1 VDTTEQLQTETGEHL
16 SEGMSIKELLHILR
30 VRVGWIIGA
39 FIIVM
44 IIAVFYLQY
53 VTPMYESQ
61 VSILVESLSKSSSI
75 EDLLTGQST
84 TKISTEVELA
94 LSDRN
99 ITEALAMLNLSQY
112 RNPDGESYENRR
124 ILGNLKERVT
134 VSTVKD
140 TNIVKITV
148 TDANPRFAA
157 DFANA
162 LAESYNELLGSIAR
176 NSKTVQKEFIQSQ
189 IPINETKLQQAAD
202 ALGAFREESNI
213 IQLSDKSTLLSEK
226 IAYFQLRREPLTL
239 QLNEAIYLYDQLFKA
254 LESDSV
260 QTPTYEELLT
270 DVEIKELAASLTEKY
285 RELVLYEAIKNG
297 DNSSTPRQFVLDSS
311 ISQTS
316 KALLDRFSILILQAQ
331 QDRSDAITNIN
342 RFDLA
347 KAAQQR
353 LVTSVEIEV
362 LTIVED
368 SYSIELSQLPVLER
382 RLVDLQREVQVYET
396 LRLRLLELLEEM
408 KIAEAAISRSVTVV
422 DAAKVAVQPVSPNK
436 MLIMAVALLLGVAL
450 GILLALFVEM
460 LDITIKDEGT
470 IKRIIGSSLP
480 ILGWIPLMNFDQKL
494 DIPELT
500 VINKPLSFEAERYKL
515 IASNISYG
523 TLRKTHQVFSI
534 TSPGMGEG
542 KTSAIANIGTALAQN
557 GMKILLVDG
566 DLRLP
571 QLETFFDLKKSRHGL
586 VDVIWGKRSPEEVII
601 QPISEVP
608 SLHIMPPGLLPPLPS
623 AVFNSAPYASLLQ
636 YLAKRYDY
644 ILIDTPPLAFASE
657 LMAIAKHADGLVI
670 NIRAGVTTK
679 GALRE
684 LLDNLTLGNINVLGI
699 IFNGVI
705 ENRSGGHYTG
715 GRYYAYKDNY
725 YAKRYYQGREGTP
738 TTGSTK
744 GHRYPQRRENAVRG
758 GYRANFLRDLKRREK
773 ARGEGRRAPMYP
785 FILQSDPFQ
794 SQSKQPG
801 VQQTA
806 TNRKIEGKEDLLAT
820 IENDPKARGRQ

>member
-1 VDTTEQLQTETGEHL
+1 MDTTEQLQTETGEHL

-162 LAESYNELLGSIAR
+162 LAESYNELLGSISR
-176 NSKTVQKEFIQSQ
+176 YSKSVLKEFIQSHF
-189 IPINETKLQQAAD
+189 PIYETKLQQAAD

-297 DNSSTPRQFVLDSS
+297 DNSSTPRQFVLNSS

-422 DAAKVAVQPVSPNK
+422 DVAKVAVQPVSPNK

-758 GYRANFLRDLKRREK
+758 GYRAIFLRALKRREK

-806 TNRKIEGKEDLLAT
+806 TNRKIEG
-820 IENDPKARGRQ
+820 